1 MSFRVSEVDVTKV
14 ILWLTAGLVIG
25 YILWWVAPRFFTVRE
40 DPRSKE
46 FLTKVA
52 AQINQSVPVMID
64 KETELLPA
72 GVAEG
77 TLIYNYRLV
86 NFSAA
91 QLDHKKFAAAAR
103 RQVTQGACSRPE
115 TRDGFLKKGVTLRYS
130 YYDKDKQPI
139 ATVNV
144 RPSDC
149 GF

>member
-1 MSFRVSEVDVTKV
+1 
-14 ILWLTAGLVIG
+14 LAAGLVIG
-25 YILWWVAPRFFTVRE
+25 YLIWWMAPHFFTAGE
-40 DPRSKE
+40 NPRSNE
-46 FLTKVA
+46 FLGKVA
-52 AQINQSVPVMID
+52 AQINQSVPMMID

-72 GVAEG
+72 EVAEG
-77 TLIYNYRLV
+77 TLIYNYRLI

-103 RQVTQGACSRPE
+103 QQVTQGACSRPE

-144 RPSDC
+144 KPSDC